1 MAKMFNLLRIW
12 KVEKKLSENVE
23 LISQIW
29 RDIIQMINVSISEF
43 EIVYNLKTK
52 LLKKLLNSNMEEFS
66 NGEYN

>member
-43 EIVYNLKTK
+43 EIVYNLKIK

>member
-43 EIVYNLKTK
+43 EIVYNLKIK

-66 NGEYN
+66 NGEYS

>member
-1 MAKMFNLLRIW
+1 
-12 KVEKKLSENVE
+12 
-23 LISQIW
+23 
-29 RDIIQMINVSISEF
+29 MINVSISEF